1 MAAKTGSLYQKWV
14 TVPARTNWTRQQLL
28 VAFSLYCRMPFGKIS
43 ARHPDIIRVAAAIGR
58 TPAALSM
65 KMGNIASLD
74 PAITSTGRRG
84 LSQASASDRVMW
96 EEMNRD
102 WERFAVECEQ
112 ALLDADALSA
122 SSDDSVIPDYD
133 NLPIGEDRVIT
144 ATTRIGQ
151 RFFRSAVLSA
161 YNGQCC
167 ITGLAIPQLLIASHI
182 VPWHHDAA
190 NRTNPQN
197 GLLLSALHD
206 RAFDAGLLTI
216 NDDMTV
222 RVSHRQNAVA
232 GGFFTTA
239 IGSYD
244 GQLIALPEKFAP
256 HQDFLSYHRE
266 HIFQG

>member
-1 MAAKTGSLYQKWV
+1 M
-14 TVPARTNWTRQQLL
+14 RTNWTRQQLL
-28 VAFSLYCRMPFGKIS
+28 VAFALYCRMPFGKIS

-84 LSQASASDRVMW
+84 LRQASANDRAMW
-96 EEMNRD
+96 EEMNSD
-102 WERFAVECEQ
+102 WERFAVECERS
-112 ALLDADALSA
+112 LLATEAIPEPI
-122 SSDDSVIPDYD
+122 DDGIPHFDD
-133 NLPIGEDRVIT
+133 LPVGEDRIIR

-222 RVSHRQNAVA
+222 RISHRHSTVA
-232 GGFFTTA
+232 GEFFATA
-239 IGSYD
+239 IGSYA
-244 GQLIALPEKFAP
+244 GRPIALPEKFAP
-256 HQDFLSYHRE
+256 HQGFLSYHRE
-266 HIFQG
+266 QIFQG

>member
-1 MAAKTGSLYQKWV
+1 MPV
-14 TVPARTNWTRQQLL
+14 RTNWTRQQLL
-28 VAFSLYCRMPFGKIS
+28 VAFALYCRMPFGKIS

-84 LSQASASDRVMW
+84 LSQAAASDRAMW
-96 EEMNRD
+96 EEMNSD

-112 ALLDADALSA
+112 ALLAADALSA
-122 SSDDSVIPDYD
+122 SSDGSVIPDYD
-133 NLPIGEDRVIT
+133 DLPIGANRVIT

-151 RFFRSAVLSA
+151 QFFRSAVLSA

-182 VPWHHDAA
+182 VPWRHDAA

-222 RVSHRQNAVA
+222 RVSSKQTALA
-232 GGFFTTA
+232 GEFFATA
-239 IGSYD
+239 IGYYD
-244 GQLIALPEKFAP
+244 GRPIALPEKFAP

-266 HIFQG
+266 HIFKG